1 MEILEQFN
9 SQDWLNI
16 GVLIVAGFAL
26 LAILRIVINVAQS
39 IIRMGCF
46 LLFLA
51 VGIYVLI
58 NIFPA
63 FLS

>member
-1 MEILEQFN
+1 MELLEQFN

-16 GVLIVAGFAL
+16 AVLIVAGIAL

-46 LLFLA
+46 LIFLA
-51 VGIYVLI
+51 VGIYVLV

-63 FLS
+63 LFS